1 MYLNGGKRR
10 SFILHY
16 LFSTSLQRATT
27 DERQLLFLIG
37 ISPPPGTPPDAP
49 SGYVSIIMAA
59 ICFRSFRELPQN
71 LPNRHSSAQH
81 GAASWES
88 CLSYDNSSNVSVEG
102 IFNCQPNSGEKK
114 IPSIGRRRERQKD
127 KTHFKKFLIL

>member
-27 DERQLLFLIG
+27 DERQLHFLIG

-49 SGYVSIIMAA
+49 QGYVSIIMAA

-88 CLSYDNSSNVSVEG
+88 CLSYDNGSNVSVEG
-102 IFNCQPNSGEKK
+102 IFNCQPNSREKRSPQLVDDEK
-114 IPSIGRRRERQKD
+114 GK
-127 KTHFKKFLIL
+127 KTRLILKNF